1 MNATIECFE
10 NNTIVEFP
18 YIYYPGYVINMNGK
32 KQECFESENG
42 FLAITVKPN
51 QKVDITVKYVG
62 TTIMLISKIISIIG
76 IVILIIYKMSRI
88 ETFSI
93 GHFRKEK

>member
-42 FLAITVKPN
+42 FLAISLDKCP
-51 QKVDITVKYVG
+51 KSKITIEYTG
-62 TTIMLISKIISIIG
+62 TNLMLISKMIT
-76 IVILIIYKMSRI
+76 VTTCLFVMILNIKKIFKN
-88 ETFSI
+88 
-93 GHFRKEK
+93 